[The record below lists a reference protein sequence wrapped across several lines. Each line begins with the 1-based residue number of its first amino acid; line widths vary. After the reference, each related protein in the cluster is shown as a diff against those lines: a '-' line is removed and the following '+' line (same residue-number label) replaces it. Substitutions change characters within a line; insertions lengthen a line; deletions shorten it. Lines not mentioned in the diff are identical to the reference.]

1 MPGDHRDGRTARL
14 GRQHGQDGR
23 CGAVGRR
30 PGKTVAVA
38 GFEAVSAA
46 LRAVAGAGFLVRA
59 IVVTPFF
66 EFSCAFT
73 GNSFPEFLGARRRY
87 LAFSEAVNAFP
98 PQNSRFPC
106 QLPCIPSLTAPGL
119 IAVRPR
125 LSVPARVARGFLTRL
140 SSPGRMPSRGRAGAG
155 LRARTRTGENL
166 VLHGPNATDKRL

>member
-1 MPGDHRDGRTARL
+1 
-14 GRQHGQDGR
+14 
-23 CGAVGRR
+23 
-30 PGKTVAVA
+30 
-38 GFEAVSAA
+38 
-46 LRAVAGAGFLVRA
+46 VAGAGFLVRA

-98 PQNSRFPC
+98 PRNSRIPRQFPRHS
-106 QLPCIPSLTAPGL
+106 SLTAPEL
-119 IAVRPR
+119 ITVRPR
-125 LSVPARVARGFLTRL
+125 AFPAAPAAFPRLPSPPASFLARLP
-140 SSPGRMPSRGRAGAG
+140 SPGRMPSRGRAGAG